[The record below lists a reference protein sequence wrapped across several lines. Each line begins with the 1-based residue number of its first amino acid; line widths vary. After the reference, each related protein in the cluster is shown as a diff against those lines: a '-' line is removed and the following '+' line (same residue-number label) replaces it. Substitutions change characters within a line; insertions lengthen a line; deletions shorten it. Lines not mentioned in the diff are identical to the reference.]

1 MNAVTKKQDGL
12 YRTKER
18 SRWLAKKNLGKK
30 INNDD
35 ILEISTGCF
44 WRKWVRIVV
53 EGRAGNVNWKWNNS
67 SKKRKGLALQN
78 KTA

>member
-44 WRKWVRIVV
+44 
-53 EGRAGNVNWKWNNS
+53 
-67 SKKRKGLALQN
+67 
-78 KTA
+78 